1 MGLFN
6 KNKKQ
11 AKPTVE
17 HEPDPPLPD
26 ARVDPEPYI
35 GSEENLE
42 ALARGRETKINND
55 ALSRPQKQS
64 AFLITLR
71 KTGNVSRS
79 CAAAGIS
86 RKTAYRWKANETDDD
101 DVTEFST
108 RWEEV
113 VNAYVDDLETEVDRR
128 AFSGDDVPVVYQ
140 GELQYETDTKTGTR
154 TLITLKRY
162 SDALASLR
170 LKALRPD
177 KYRDRQEHQHT
188 GGTENTT
195 RVHIFSMPDNGRD

>member
-6 KNKKQ
+6 KNR
-11 AKPTVE
+11 KPTKPAVE

-26 ARVDPEPYI
+26 AREDPEPFM
-35 GSEENLE
+35 GSEAHLE
-42 ALARGRETKINND
+42 QLEEARRSKAHND
-55 ALSRPQKQS
+55 SLSRPQKQS

-86 RKTAYRWKANETDDD
+86 RKTAYRWKANETNDDET
-101 DVTEFST
+101 TEFSL
-108 RWEEV
+108 RWDEV

-128 AFSGDDVPVVYQ
+128 AFTGDDVPVIYQ
-140 GELQYETDTKTGTR
+140 GELQYDTDLETGER

-162 SDALASLR
+162 SDSLATMR
-170 LKALRPD
+170 LKALRRE
-177 KYRDRQEHQHT
+177 KYSERTETNLT

-195 RVHIFSMPDNGRD
+195 RVHLFTMPDNGRD

>member
-6 KNKKQ
+6 KNKK
-11 AKPTVE
+11 AKLKVE

-26 ARVDPEPYI
+26 ARVDPEPWQ
-35 GSEENLE
+35 GSEANLD
-42 ALARGRETKINND
+42 ALALGRETKIKND

-79 CAAAGIS
+79 CAAAGIT
-86 RKTAYRWKANETDDD
+86 RKTAYRWKANETNDD
-101 DVTEFST
+101 DVTEFSL
-108 RWEEV
+108 RWDEV

-128 AFSGDDVPVVYQ
+128 AFTGDDVPVIYQ
-140 GELQYETDTKTGTR
+140 GELQYDTDLETGER

-162 SDALASLR
+162 SDSLASMR
-170 LKALRPD
+170 LKALRRE
-177 KYRDRQEHQHT
+177 KYSERTETNLT
-188 GGTENTT
+188 GGTNNTS
-195 RVHIFSMPDNGRD
+195 RVELVFSMPDNGRD

>member
-6 KNKKQ
+6 KNKK
-11 AKPTVE
+11 AKPKVE
-17 HEPDPPLPD
+17 HIDPPLTD
-26 ARVDPEPYI
+26 ARVDPEPYH
-35 GSEENLE
+35 GSEANLE
-42 ALARGRETKINND
+42 QLADARDSKNQND

-101 DVTEFST
+101 DVTEFSI
-108 RWEEV
+108 RWDEV

-128 AFSGDDVPVVYQ
+128 AFTGDDVPVIYQ
-140 GELQYETDTKTGTR
+140 GEMQYDTDLKTGER

-162 SDALASLR
+162 SDALASMR
-170 LKALRPD
+170 LKALRRE
-177 KYRDRQEHQHT
+177 KYSERTETKLT
-188 GGTENTT
+188 GGTNNTS
-195 RVHIFSMPDNGRD
+195 RVELVFSMPDNGRD